1 MPSKTISSSQSAFV
15 NGHQIFN
22 AILVANEVVE
32 DCRKKKKEGM
42 VIKITFEKEYD
53 HIDWNLLIL
62 FFKKKGEGNG

>member
-42 VIKITFEKEYD
+42 VIKIDFEKFYD
-53 HIDWNLLIL
+53 HLNRNFVDPV
-62 FFKKKGEGNG
+62 FKCWQ